1 MVIDA
6 ALLRELTD
14 TLQTGGIEN
23 AAMEAKWILEDMPD
37 AQSAR
42 DVANRRAEH
51 YPLQYLLG
59 GWEFYG
65 LYIHV
70 GEGVLIPRADT
81 ETLVDAVLQHG
92 RLPKKATLV
101 DLCTGSGCIALAL
114 QSLLEEDTVYGI
126 EKSDT
131 ALAYAQK
138 NAAYHKLPVHF
149 RAGDV
154 LDAQTAVAFTDVDV
168 IVSNPPYLTDED
180 MQQLQ
185 KEVSFE
191 PKMALEGGADGLYFY
206 RKITA
211 LWKNSLKAG
220 GMLAFEV
227 GIHQAEAVREILRAY
242 GFTGIGTMQDLCG
255 IERVVYGYTA
265 VCPDKSP
272 Q

>member
-1 MVIDA
+1 MVTDP
-6 ALLRELTD
+6 ALLRELTEI
-14 TLQTGGIEN
+14 LQTGGIEN

-65 LYIHV
+65 LYFHV

-92 RLPKKATLV
+92 HLPKKATLV

-126 EKSDT
+126 EKSE
-131 ALAYAQK
+131 AAFAYAQK
-138 NAAYHKLPVHF
+138 NAAYHKLAVDF
-149 RAGDV
+149 RLADV
-154 LDAQTAVAFTDVDV
+154 LDAQTAAAFTDVDV
-168 IVSNPPYLTDED
+168 IVSNPPYLTAAD

-185 KEVSFE
+185 KEVSYE
-191 PKMALEGGADGLYFY
+191 PKMALAGGEDGLYFY
-206 RKITA
+206 REITA
-211 LWKNSLKAG
+211 LWKTSLKAG

-227 GIHQAEAVREILRAY
+227 GIHQAEAVREILRNNN
-242 GFTGIGTMQDLCG
+242 FVNIGTMPDLCG
-255 IERVVYGYTA
+255 IERVVYGY
-265 VCPDKSP
+265 SP
-272 Q
+272 TGCK

>member
-6 ALLRELTD
+6 ALLRELTE
-14 TLQTGGIEN
+14 TLQASGIEN
-23 AAMEAKWILEDMPD
+23 AAIEAKWILEDMPD

-42 DVANRRAEH
+42 EIANRRAEH

-126 EKSDT
+126 EKSET
-131 ALAYAQK
+131 ALAYARK
-138 NAAYHKLPVHF
+138 NAAYHNLSVDF
-149 RAGDV
+149 RLADV
-154 LDAQTAVAFTDVDV
+154 LDPQIAAAFIDVDV
-168 IVSNPPYLTDED
+168 IVSNPPYLTGED

-185 KEVSFE
+185 KEVSYE
-191 PKMALEGGADGLYFY
+191 PKMALEGGEDGLYFY
-206 RKITA
+206 REITA
-211 LWKNSLKAG
+211 LWKNSLKKG

-227 GIHQAEAVREILRAY
+227 GIHQAEAVKEILCAH
-242 GFTGIGTMQDLCG
+242 GFVNIGTMQDLCG
-255 IERVVYGYTA
+255 IERVVYGYA
-265 VCPDKSP
+265 P